1 LQWYELAQK
10 DAADEPDILGD
21 VERQIQLVRTA
32 PAGTVS
38 ALRNP
43 AKE

>member
-1 LQWYELAQK
+1 MVCRAQK
-10 DAADEPDILGD
+10 DAAQQPDILGD
-21 VERQIQLVRTA
+21 VEQQIERVKTG
-32 PAGTVS
+32 PPGTVS